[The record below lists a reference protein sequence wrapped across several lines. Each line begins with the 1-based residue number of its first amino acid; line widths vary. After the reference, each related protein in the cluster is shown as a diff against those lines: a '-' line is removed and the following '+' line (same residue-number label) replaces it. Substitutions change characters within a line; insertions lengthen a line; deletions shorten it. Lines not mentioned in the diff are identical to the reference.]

1 MVRSAHAEDS
11 TLFILLS
18 LFQAPKH
25 VFDSPSAQIFRA
37 LLRCGSDDFVGVFGH
52 VGDSHRTIALAPQL
66 DIGGVRESYAFE
78 WSADYLRFSV
88 REPFVTKVSQAGLVF
103 GQIDQGE
110 ELIITSQMPKNGV
123 IFSDGIE
130 ADYLQFNSGRI
141 AHVGVADKKVRLVVP
156 AVEKPVSAWSHRA
169 PPKNPGLERW
179 ARGEEP
185 DLAYPRKTALQ
196 WTQHWYARMS
206 EEELAVFLAWQKMQ

>member
-1 MVRSAHAEDS
+1 
-11 TLFILLS
+11 
-18 LFQAPKH
+18 
-25 VFDSPSAQIFRA
+25 
-37 LLRCGSDDFVGVFGH
+37 
-52 VGDSHRTIALAPQL
+52 
-66 DIGGVRESYAFE
+66 VRESYAFE

-110 ELIITSQMPKNGV
+110 ELIITSQMPQNGV

-130 ADYLQFNSGRI
+130 VDYLQFNSGRI

-169 PPKNPGLERW
+169 PPKNPG
-179 ARGEEP
+179 
-185 DLAYPRKTALQ
+185 
-196 WTQHWYARMS
+196 S
-206 EEELAVFLAWQKMQ
+206 